1 MNIIK
6 KSAAVLAAVL
16 IGAVLSAQV
25 PTGGVKGTV
34 INRASRTPVE
44 GANLVLKAGAV
55 EIGTIKTDA
64 QGNVTFERLPYGTYY
79 VKETSIPEGHTVEGG
94 NGWTVT
100 VSADTIDANKNVTKE
115 VVNKVTASRVE
126 LTKYVGN
133 YGGATPTAITTTADS
148 SSLAAWICS
157 AWCRTR

>member
-16 IGAVLSAQV
+16 FGAVLSAQV

-64 QGNVTFERLPYGTYY
+64 QGNFLLESLADGMYDLIIEAPGYLPTTVNVTVNDGY
-79 VKETSIPEGHTVEGG
+79 VKNMYNLSLSPSIINNDAIQGVAFLPGQIFVFGGFVLRANSLGHLE
-94 NGWTVT
+94 
-100 VSADTIDANKNVTKE
+100 
-115 VVNKVTASRVE
+115 
-126 LTKYVGN
+126 
-133 YGGATPTAITTTADS
+133 
-148 SSLAAWICS
+148 
-157 AWCRTR
+157 